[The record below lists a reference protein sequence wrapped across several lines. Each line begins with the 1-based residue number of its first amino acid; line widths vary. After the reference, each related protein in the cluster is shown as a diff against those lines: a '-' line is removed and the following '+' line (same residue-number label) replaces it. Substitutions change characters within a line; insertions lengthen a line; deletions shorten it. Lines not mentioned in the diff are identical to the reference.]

1 MIKTRIRLFDS
12 MLLILAVLSAFTA
25 LSGCGGGSNS
35 IKTDELH
42 SAQLELPKDLP
53 FSPLLNKSAPGL
65 RHDAFYLVKKL
76 DSKGVPE
83 ESSAN
88 PKVIGPQ
95 ERFITNGRGFVAFS
109 EDPGSFSKYYLFNFS
124 GHTSLLIDT
133 QEHTLKAVTET
144 PADSILQAY
153 QDEKSRSAVPKDRVL
168 GSKKIGDYDCEG
180 FLYKVK
186 GNDGIELT
194 REDWFAKDKVLLV
207 QQRIYGASGGKEITL
222 RRFNPYCETTL
233 LRLPEGFTLLK

>member
-1 MIKTRIRLFDS
+1 
-12 MLLILAVLSAFTA
+12 MLLSLITLSALSS
-25 LSGCGGGSNS
+25 LSGCGGGSS
-35 IKTDELH
+35 SLKTDEIH

-76 DSKGVPE
+76 DAKGVAVP
-83 ESSAN
+83 ESSVN

-124 GHTSLLIDT
+124 GHTSLQIDT

-144 PADSILQAY
+144 PADAILQAY

-186 GNDGIELT
+186 GKDGVEQT

-207 QQRIYGASGGKEITL
+207 QQKIYGSSGGREITL